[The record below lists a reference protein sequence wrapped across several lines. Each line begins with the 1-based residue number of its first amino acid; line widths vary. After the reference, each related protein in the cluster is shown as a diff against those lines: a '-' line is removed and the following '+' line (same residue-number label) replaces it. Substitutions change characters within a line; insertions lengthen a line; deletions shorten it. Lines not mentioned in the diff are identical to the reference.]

1 MISIPASQLAEVLN
15 VAAPAGLENEMVTGV
30 STDTRTLAHGD
41 VFVALPGERVD
52 GASLA
57 AAALEAGASCV
68 ITQNEEVALES
79 GADPR
84 RLLVVPDA
92 LHAIGALAK
101 NNLQLC
107 RAAREDLLVVGITGS
122 VGKTTT
128 KDLLASLLKKR
139 GAVIAPPGS
148 FNNELGL
155 PLTVLRAEASTS
167 SLVLEM
173 GADHIGNLE
182 YLTSIASPDIA
193 CVLIVA
199 RAHVGEFGGIDN
211 IAKAKAELL
220 EGTRPNGISVL
231 NAADERVRAMAAF
244 APGPVWY
251 FLRESQAAN
260 SGDLISELADSPAC
274 AGIVRAHSESSDDA
288 GHASFVLE
296 FCGEE
301 HPVHLGLVGEHH
313 VSNALAAASIAL
325 AAGLSLEDVAQG
337 LSGQKAASP
346 HRMDVRRSEDFLIID
361 DSYNANPD
369 SMRAGIAALGQ
380 LASSQR
386 KVAVLGEMLE
396 LGEVS
401 RAEHTA
407 LAEPLA
413 RAGVSILVALGEG
426 MKPLAEVARDEGIFA
441 LEAEDVPSALESL
454 EILLQPGD
462 AILVKGSHGSGAW
475 KVANYLITAL
485 ADEG

>member
-1 MISIPASQLAEVLN
+1 MISISASQLAAVLQ
-15 VAAPAGLENEMVTGV
+15 VEPPAGLEAEMITGV

-57 AAALEAGASCV
+57 GAALEAGASFV
-68 ITQNEEVALES
+68 ITQNESVALHS
-79 GADPR
+79 GAAPER
-84 RLLVVPDA
+84 VLVVPDA
-92 LHAIGALAK
+92 LKAIGQLAK
-101 NNLQLC
+101 NNLDLC
-107 RAAREDLLVVGITGS
+107 RKARPDLLVVGITGS

-128 KDLLASLLKKR
+128 KDLLATLLKKR
-139 GAVIAPPGS
+139 GSVIAPPGS

-155 PLTVLRAEASTS
+155 PLTVLRADASTA

-220 EGTRPNGISVL
+220 QGARSDALSVL
-231 NAADERVRAMAAF
+231 NAADERVRAMAGQAH
-244 APGPVWY
+244 GSVWY
-251 FLRESQAAN
+251 FLRESQVA
-260 SGDLISELADSPAC
+260 SPEELVESLADSPNYA
-274 AGIVRAHSESSDDA
+274 ALVRAREESLDES
-288 GHASFVLE
+288 GHASFTLE
-296 FCGEE
+296 YQGESR
-301 HPVHLGLVGEHH
+301 HVSLGLVGEHH
-313 VSNALAAASIAL
+313 VSNALAAATIAL
-325 AAGLSLEDVAQG
+325 AAGLTLEEVAEG

-346 HRMDVRRSEDFLIID
+346 HRMDVRRAEDFLIID

-369 SMRAGIAALGQ
+369 SMRAGIAALAT
-380 LASSQR
+380 LAPNAR
-386 KVAVLGEMLE
+386 KIAVLGEMLE
-396 LGEVS
+396 LGDVS
-401 RAEHTA
+401 AAEHAA
-407 LAEPLA
+407 LADPLSQ
-413 RAGVSILVALGEG
+413 AGVAVLVALGEG
-426 MKPLAEVARDEGIFA
+426 MKVLASAARDEGIFA

-454 EILLQPGD
+454 EVLLQPGD

-475 KVANYLITAL
+475 KIANYLFTAL
-485 ADEG
+485 GAKN